1 MRGLAILALASGLLG
16 QTALGI
22 KVNVDDEGSIK
33 KAASIAAYGLMRYYT
48 GNNTGD
54 VPGNLPDPYYWWTAG
69 AMFGTIIDY
78 WFLTGDSTY
87 NDATMQAIV
96 HQGADSA
103 DFMPKNQTRTE
114 GNDDQGFWAMTAMSA
129 AENKFPDPPS
139 DQPQYLALVQAVFNL
154 YAQRWDELD
163 CGGGLR
169 WQIFSFNNGYNYK
182 NSISNGCFF
191 NIAARL
197 ARYTGNDT
205 YADWATKI
213 FEWQQK
219 VGLIN
224 DKFDVHDGIT
234 IDSDTQCRRVNTD
247 QWSYNAGIYL
257 EGAAMMYNHTKNDT
271 WKKRLDGILKESL
284 TRFVKGNVLYEQF
297 CEANKLCN
305 RDQQSFK
312 GYLARWL
319 AATTKLAPYTGEAI
333 FPILKATAKAAASSC
348 TGSPPPTDFKGMQ
361 GTACGFSWLGN
372 NFDGLVGVPQQMNAV
387 AAMIYPLTSKAPAPY
402 TEKTGGTSK
411 GDPSAGTGK
420 ETDPTELK
428 PITMADKAAAS
439 FLTLFLIVGT
449 VGGTTFMLV

>member
-1 MRGLAILALASGLLG
+1 
-16 QTALGI
+16 
-22 KVNVDDEGSIK
+22 
-33 KAASIAAYGLMRYYT
+33 
-48 GNNTGD
+48 
-54 VPGNLPDPYYWWTAG
+54 
-69 AMFGTIIDY
+69 MFGTIVDY
-78 WFLTGDSTY
+78 WFLTGDSSY
-87 NDATMQAIV
+87 NEATMQAIV

-139 DQPQYLALVQAVFNL
+139 DKPQYLALVQAVFNL
-154 YAQRWDELD
+154 YVQRWDEED

-182 NSISNGCFF
+182 NSVSNGCFF

-197 ARYTGNDT
+197 ARYTGNET
-205 YADWATKI
+205 YGDWATKI
-213 FEWQQK
+213 FEWEQK

-224 DKFDVHDGIT
+224 ENFGVLDGIS
-234 IDSDTQCRRVNTD
+234 IDPDKQCRRVNVD

-257 EGAAMMYNHTKNDT
+257 EGAAMMYDRTKSDT

-284 TRFVKGNVLYEQF
+284 AKFTKDNVLYEQF
-297 CEANKLCN
+297 CESNKLCN

-319 AATTKLAPYTGEAI
+319 AATTKLAPYTADAI
-333 FPILKATAKAAASSC
+333 MPVLKATAKAAASSC
-348 TGSPPPTDFKGMQ
+348 TGSPPPTDFKGTQ
-361 GTACGFSWLGN
+361 GTACGFSWLEK

-387 AAMIYPLTSKAPAPY
+387 SAIIYPLTNKASAPS
-402 TEKTGGTSK
+402 TAKSGGTSK
-411 GDPSAGTGK
+411 GDPNAGTGK

-428 PITMADKAAAS
+428 PITMADKVGAG

-449 VGGTTFMLV
+449 LGSTSFMII